1 LEVCI
6 HLSETESKYQQLL
19 SEERVLEDQLNDMQ
33 TRIEIITAQIQ
44 EHVNASV
51 TMSNLKNEQGH
62 DALIPIGAQIY
73 IKGTINDTSKVL
85 IGLGAGISVEKT
97 AEQANAD
104 LEARVSNMQKLLAS
118 LRDEYAK
125 IAEKVNNL
133 RSQLGETAQEILKDR
148 KKQGK

>member
-1 LEVCI
+1 
-6 HLSETESKYQQLL
+6 LSETESKYQQLL

-33 TRIEIITAQIQ
+33 SRIEIITAQIQ

-51 TMSNLKNEQGH
+51 TMSNLKNDQGH
-62 DALIPIGAQIY
+62 EALIPIGAQIY
-73 IKGTINDTSKVL
+73 IKGTISDTSKVL

-97 AEQANAD
+97 VEQASAD
-104 LEARVSNMQKLLAS
+104 LEARVSNMQKLLTS

-148 KKQGK
+148 KKQVK

>member
-1 LEVCI
+1 M
-6 HLSETESKYQQLL
+6 SETESKYQQLL

-33 TRIEIITAQIQ
+33 SRIEIITAQIQ

>member
-1 LEVCI
+1 
-6 HLSETESKYQQLL
+6 LSESESKYQQLL

-33 TRIEIITAQIQ
+33 SRIEIITAQIQ

-51 TMSNLKNEQGH
+51 TMSNLKNGQGH

-97 AEQANAD
+97 VEQASAD
-104 LEARVSNMQKLLAS
+104 LETRVSNMQKLLTN

-125 IAEKVNNL
+125 VAERVNNL

>member
-1 LEVCI
+1 LEVSI
-6 HLSETESKYQQLL
+6 NLSETESKYSQLL
-19 SEERVLEDQLNDMQ
+19 SEERLLEEQLNDFQ
-33 TRIEIITAQIQ
+33 SRIEIISAQIQ
-44 EHVNASV
+44 DHINASV
-51 TMSNLKNEQGH
+51 TMNNLKNEQGR

-73 IKGTINDTSKVL
+73 IRGTINDASKVL

-97 AEQANAD
+97 VEQANAD

-125 IAEKVNNL
+125 TAERVNGL

-148 KKQGK
+148 KKQTK

>member
-1 LEVCI
+1 M
-6 HLSETESKYQQLL
+6 SETESKYQQLL

>member
-1 LEVCI
+1 M
-6 HLSETESKYQQLL
+6 SETESKYQQLL

-33 TRIEIITAQIQ
+33 SRIEIITAQIQ

-73 IKGTINDTSKVL
+73 IKSTINDTSKVL

-97 AEQANAD
+97 VEQASAD
-104 LEARVSNMQKLLAS
+104 LEARVSNMQKLLTS

-125 IAEKVNNL
+125 IAEKVNSL

>member
-1 LEVCI
+1 M
-6 HLSETESKYQQLL
+6 SETESKYQQLL

-33 TRIEIITAQIQ
+33 SRIEIITAQIQ

-73 IKGTINDTSKVL
+73 IKGTISDANKVL

-97 AEQANAD
+97 VEQASAD
-104 LEARVSNMQKLLAS
+104 LEARVSNMQKLLTS

-125 IAEKVNNL
+125 IAEKVNSL